1 MVNEYTDT
9 GATISEIA
17 GVFFGG
23 ANNLNTVDDSVQ
35 NASTSVEVGPTVQST
50 GASRE
55 FKFGEP
61 IESRMTQT
69 LVYPRQ
75 QRLAFPTYDEEDI
88 LYWDVSIVTP
98 PPRPSGTIRVKLK
111 YKGRSK
117 PIPVENP
124 WTE

>member
-9 GATISEIA
+9 GTTIIEIA
-17 GVFFGG
+17 GVLFGG
-23 ANNLNTVDDSVQ
+23 IDNLKTANDFLQ
-35 NASTSVEVGPTVQST
+35 NASPSVALPPSVPST
-50 GASRE
+50 GASRK
-55 FKFGEP
+55 FNFGEQ

-69 LVYPRQ
+69 LVYSQQ
-75 QRLAFPTYDEEDI
+75 QRLTFPAYNEEDI

-98 PPRPSGTIRVKLK
+98 PPRPSGTIRVKLE
-111 YKGRSK
+111 YKGRNK